1 MRKILGSLFL
11 TLSTLCYSNDNTME
25 VLISSKEIAE
35 KIQETAAVLNNDY
48 RGKDLTILMILK
60 GAICVTSDLI
70 RHIEVPFSLD
80 FIKASSYGQNGT
92 MSKELTITHLEH
104 LDIEGRDVLIV
115 DDIFDTGKTLAGVMK
130 IIEGK
135 KPKSIKTLMLL
146 VKNVPHTTD
155 YFPDYVLFEI
165 PNRFV
170 IGYGLDYKELYRGL
184 PDICAF
190 LNDTPP
196 F

>member
-1 MRKILGSLFL
+1 MRKTLATLFL
-11 TLSTLCYSNDNTME
+11 ILSTLCYSNDTTME
-25 VLISSKEIAE
+25 VLISSQEIAA
-35 KIQETAAVLNNDY
+35 KIQDTATMLNEHY
-48 RGKDLTILMILK
+48 RGKDLTILTIMK
-60 GAICVTSDLI
+60 GAVCVTSDLI
-70 RHIEVPFSLD
+70 RRLEIPFTLD
-80 FIKASSYGQNGT
+80 FIKTSSYGQNGT
-92 MSKELTITHLEH
+92 MSGQLTITHLDH
-104 LDIEGRDVLIV
+104 LTIEGRDILIV
-115 DDIFDTGKTLAGVMK
+115 DDIYDTGKTLAGVMK
-130 IIEGK
+130 IIEGQ

-146 VKNVPHTTD
+146 VKNVPRSTD
-155 YFPDYVLFEI
+155 YRPDYVLFDI